1 MTRTRRGAEEE
12 GGELVKAM
20 IRNVL
25 GLIEFSMMMTRPA
38 SGTHNPGMSAISLK
52 RYAWLSIGAAVTTI
66 ALKSLGWWL
75 TGSVGLLSD
84 ALESVVN
91 LTGAL
96 MALAMITIAEV
107 PADERHA
114 YGHG

>member
-38 SGTHNPGMSAISLK
+38 SGTHNPAMSAISLK
-52 RYAWLSIGAAVTTI
+52 RHAWLSIGTATATS
-66 ALKSLGWWL
+66 ALKGMAWSL
-75 TGSVGLLSD
+75 TGSLGRLSD
-84 ALESVVN
+84 AL
-91 LTGAL
+91 
-96 MALAMITIAEV
+96 
-107 PADERHA
+107 DQ
-114 YGHG
+114 